1 MGSVLQNPGD
11 PKKPKTEKGVFEIF
25 IWPMLSCSG
34 LLCHFILTA
43 GRSYG

>member
-25 IWPMLSCSG
+25 I
-34 LLCHFILTA
+34 
-43 GRSYG
+43 